1 MFEIYYTGAIILLMT
16 VALVMEISKPSA
28 IVFIALMALY
38 LGGVVSMDVTFSGFS
53 NHGMLTVGLLFVVAA
68 ALQSST
74 AFERTVESILG
85 NGSSTVVRYLR
96 LMFPVSLLSAFLNN
110 TPVVASLIPVIKN
123 WARKNDYSA
132 SKFLIPLSYAA
143 ILGGTLTLIGTSTN
157 LVVHGLM
164 LDHKMEGFGFFEMAQ
179 LGFPVVI
186 IGTIYFSTLGYK
198 FLPARKDIL
207 TQFGEQTREFVV
219 ALEVYPEYEH
229 IGRTIEEA
237 NLRNLKGL
245 YLFQIIR
252 GNTRI
257 APVSPQERI
266 KLNDRLFFTGMP
278 ETIYELQKT
287 PGLHVMKDS
296 KFDPQ
301 NIDSDKL
308 KTYEVVISNSSPLIG
323 ETVKESNFRKK
334 YNAVILGI
342 HRSGERINRKVGEI
356 ELRPN
361 DTLFLLA
368 EKDFEKRWYHT
379 TDFSL
384 VSLSVDAYAKPRLKG
399 NLALFLMALMII
411 AVGTGIV
418 DSMLIAA
425 SLTAAAMILTRII
438 SFHDARN
445 SIDFDVLIVIASAL
459 GIGRALESSGLADV
473 LANGLINLLYG
484 NGILVLIL
492 GIFFLTS
499 IYTELITNNAAAALM
514 FPVALATANK
524 IGVDPRPFMLIIA
537 IAASASFSTPLGYQ
551 TNLMVYNPGGYK
563 FRDFLQ
569 TGFTMNILVG
579 LVVSFTAYFWFFN

>member
-1 MFEIYYTGAIILLMT
+1 MFEIYYTGAIILVMT
-16 VALVMEISKPSA
+16 IALIMEISKPSA
-28 IVFIALMALY
+28 IVFLALMALY
-38 LGGVVSMDVTFSGFS
+38 LGDVVSMEESFSGFS
-53 NHGMLTVGLLFVVAA
+53 NHGMLTVGVLFVVAA

-74 AFERTVESILG
+74 AFERVVEKILG
-85 NGSSTVVRYLR
+85 NGNSIIARYLR
-96 LMFPVSLLSAFLNN
+96 MMFPVSLLSAVLNN
-110 TPVVASLIPVIKN
+110 TPVVASLIPVIKK
-123 WARKNDYSA
+123 WAQKHGHNA
-132 SKFLIPLSYAA
+132 SKYLIPLSYAA

-157 LVVHGLM
+157 LVVHGLL
-164 LDHKMEGFGFFEMAQ
+164 LDHNMEGFGFFELAKI
-179 LGFPVVI
+179 GFPVVI
-186 IGTIYFSTLGYK
+186 IGTFYFSFIGYR
-198 FLPARKDIL
+198 FLPERKDIL
-207 TQFGEQTREFVV
+207 TQFGERTREFVV
-219 ALEVYPEYEH
+219 ALEVYPEYAH
-229 IGRTIEEA
+229 IGKTIEDA

-245 YLFQIIR
+245 YLFQVIR
-252 GNTRI
+252 GNKRI
-257 APVSPQERI
+257 APVAPTERI
-266 KLNDRLFFTGMP
+266 KLNDRLFFTGLP

-308 KTYEVVISNSSPLIG
+308 KTYEAVISNSSPLIG

-379 TDFSL
+379 MDFSL

-399 NLALFLMALMII
+399 NLALLFLALMII
-411 AVGTGIV
+411 TVGTGLV
-418 DSMLIAA
+418 KSMLIAA
-425 SLTAAAMILTRII
+425 SITAAAMILSRII

-445 SIDFDVLIVIASAL
+445 AVDFDVLIVIASAL
-459 GIGRALESSGLADV
+459 GIGRALENSGLADV
-473 LANGLINLLYG
+473 LANGLINSLYG
-484 NGILVLIL
+484 NGIIVLTL
-492 GIFFLTS
+492 GLFFITS
-499 IYTELITNNAAAALM
+499 LYTELITNNAAAALM
-514 FPVALATANK
+514 FPVALATAHK
-524 IGVDPRPFMLIIA
+524 IGVDPRPFMLTIA

-579 LVVSFTAYFWFFN
+579 FIVTFTVYLWFFN